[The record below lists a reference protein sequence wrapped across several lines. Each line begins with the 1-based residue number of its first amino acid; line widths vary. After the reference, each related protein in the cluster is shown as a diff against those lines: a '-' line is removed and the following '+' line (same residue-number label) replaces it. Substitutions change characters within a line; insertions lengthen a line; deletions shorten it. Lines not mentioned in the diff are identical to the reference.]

1 MDIVIF
7 IAGLLVGAGFAFVVQ
22 FVVNKHVKG
31 SQDELYRLM
40 TAEFKNIA
48 TDIFNTYNTIYGAT
62 SAWDMC
68 NAISYVAK
76 GLDVDTRCAF
86 EAKCLL

>member
-1 MDIVIF
+1 MSDEDAIVKI
-7 IAGLLVGAGFAFVVQ
+7 
-22 FVVNKHVKG
+22 
-31 SQDELYRLM
+31 
-40 TAEFKNIA
+40 KNYLNTSKKLA

-86 EAKCLL
+86 EAKCL